1 MYGCQS
7 CYSHMICWIGHV
19 REVWVHVRYSM
30 FSVYTSIQLN
40 VHSDRNKAV
49 HFRMY
54 SAEWEWEIAMDKN
67 IHLV

>member
-1 MYGCQS
+1 M
-7 CYSHMICWIGHV
+7 
-19 REVWVHVRYSM
+19 REVWVHVRFNM

-54 SAEWEWEIAMDKN
+54 SAGKN
-67 IHLV
+67 EKWLWIRTWQS

>member
-1 MYGCQS
+1 MIVCMVVS
-7 CYSHMICWIGHV
+7 HVTSHMICWIDHV
-19 REVWVHVRYSM
+19 REVWVHVMDIVM

-54 SAEWEWEIAMDKN
+54 SAE
-67 IHLV
+67 